1 LKEENKMSINHQSR
15 RLLGLTTAS
24 AIILTSVSAHAID
37 TSNGRAATPVAES
50 SNLGSKGSGMGIFG
64 CSSSGGKQVPGAVI
78 GGVLGGF
85 LGNRIAGRNSRTLGT
100 VLGGALGAAAGS
112 ALGCRLQQNDRL
124 KAERAVQ
131 DAVATNQ
138 NQSWQSDETGASGT
152 VEIAGTGTGAGLG
165 NLKLAK
171 NVEPASGYAKLGKAY
186 TTTASA
192 NIRSRPGLDGQIM
205 GKLPT
210 GTRVWVPASVSGQP
224 WYLVSDNGIGQGYV
238 SNALLKPA
246 VESVTASG
254 CKMIKQTIA
263 VPDEGSASETYQACK
278 GSDGQ
283 WVMTRV

>member
-1 LKEENKMSINHQSR
+1 MTMFQTAR
-15 RLLGLTTAS
+15 RAIAATALS
-24 AIILTSVSAHAID
+24 AVAITSMAANAID
-37 TSNGRAATPVAES
+37 TTTGRAATPTAQQS
-50 SNLGSKGSGMGIFG
+50 SLGGKGSGFGIFG
-64 CSSSGGKQVPGAVI
+64 CSSEGGKQIPGAVI

-138 NQSWQSDETGASGT
+138 NQSWQSEETGASGT
-152 VEIAGTGTGAGLG
+152 VEVASAGTGVGLG

-171 NVEPASGYAKLGKAY
+171 NVEPASGYAKLGKAF

-210 GTRVWVPASVSGQP
+210 GTRVWVPASVSGEP
-224 WYLVSDNGIGQGYV
+224 WYLVSDNGVGQGYV

-246 VESVTASG
+246 VETTAAKG

>member
-1 LKEENKMSINHQSR
+1 MTLGIQSR
-15 RLLGLTTAS
+15 RTLGLSVMS
-24 AIILTSVSAHAID
+24 ALMLTSTSVGAID
-37 TSNGRAATPVAES
+37 TSSSRAATPTAQS
-50 SNLGSKGSGMGIFG
+50 SNLGSKGSGYGIFG

-85 LGNRIAGRNSRTLGT
+85 LGNRIAGRSSRTLGT

-112 ALGCRLQQNDRL
+112 ALGCRLQHNDRL

-152 VEIAGTGTGAGLG
+152 VEVAGAGTGAGLG

-171 NVEPASGYAKLGKAY
+171 NVEPAAGYAKLGKAY

-192 NIRSRPGLDGQIM
+192 NIRSRPSLDGKIM
-205 GKLPT
+205 GNLPS

-224 WYLVSDNGIGQGYV
+224 WYLVSDNGVGQGYV
-238 SNALLKPA
+238 SNALLRPA
-246 VESVTASG
+246 VEATTASG